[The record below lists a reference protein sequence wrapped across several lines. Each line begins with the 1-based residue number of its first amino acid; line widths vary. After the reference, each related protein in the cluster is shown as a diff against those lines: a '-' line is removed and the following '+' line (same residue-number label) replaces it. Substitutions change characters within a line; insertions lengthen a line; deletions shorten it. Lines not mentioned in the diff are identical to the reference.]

1 MDEGGRLVG
10 DREPQTREQ
19 ITIPPDGRPIDVQPA
34 WRRDFA
40 IDWPQDAFVE
50 RRDFVKFLV
59 MTSLAFTV
67 GQFWIA
73 TRNWW
78 RRRSGQLE
86 AARIASMSELPVG
99 TVRTFSYPTPTDPCI
114 LIRPAEDV
122 LIAYGQKCTHL
133 SCAVLPDLKTST
145 IRCPC
150 HDGLFDLPTGRPI
163 AGPPRRPL
171 TRVLLEVH
179 GGEVYATG
187 LQERT
192 T

>member
-1 MDEGGRLVG
+1 MRDDV
-10 DREPQTREQ
+10 RELREQ
-19 ITIPPDGRPIDVQPA
+19 ITIPPDGRPAEDQPV

-59 MTSLAFTV
+59 LTSFAFTV

-78 RRRSGQLE
+78 RRRSGGLE
-86 AARIASMSELPVG
+86 AVRIASMSELPVG
-99 TVRTFSYPTPTDPCI
+99 TVRTFSYPSSTDPCV
-114 LIRPAEDV
+114 LIRPAESV

-133 SCAVLPDLKTST
+133 SCAVLPDVKTST

>member
-1 MDEGGRLVG
+1 MTDGEWGRG
-10 DREPQTREQ
+10 Q
-19 ITIPPDGRPIDVQPA
+19 ITIPPDGRPYEAQPV

-59 MTSLAFTV
+59 LTSLAFTV

-78 RRRSGQLE
+78 RRRVGEPE
-86 AARIASMSELPVG
+86 AVRIASLSEMPVG
-99 TVRTFSYPTPTDPCI
+99 AVQTFTYPTVDDPC
-114 LIRPAEDV
+114 LLVRPASAV

-133 SCAVLPDLKTST
+133 SCAVLPDLTTST

-150 HDGLFDLPTGRPI
+150 HNGVFDLASGRPL

-171 TRVLLEVH
+171 TRIRLEVH
-179 GGEVYATG
+179 RGDVYATG
-187 LQERT
+187 VEERT